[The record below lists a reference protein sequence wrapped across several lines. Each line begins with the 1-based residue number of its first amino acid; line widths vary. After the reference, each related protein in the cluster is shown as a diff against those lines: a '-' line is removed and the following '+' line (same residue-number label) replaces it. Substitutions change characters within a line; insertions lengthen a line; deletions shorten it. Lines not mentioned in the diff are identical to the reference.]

1 MAMLNRSGSEKKIT
15 MDLSYREILIIV
27 SWWED
32 HVIDSEHDKDELRI
46 LVESEDEFLA
56 NKINALAGYPI
67 IYTKATD
74 LVEE

>member
-32 HVIDSEHDKDELRI
+32 HVFDSEHDEDELI
-46 LVESEDEFLA
+46 TLAESEDEFLA
-56 NKINALAGYPI
+56 NKINAMAGYPI
-67 IYTKATD
+67 IYAKATD
-74 LVEE
+74 LLEE